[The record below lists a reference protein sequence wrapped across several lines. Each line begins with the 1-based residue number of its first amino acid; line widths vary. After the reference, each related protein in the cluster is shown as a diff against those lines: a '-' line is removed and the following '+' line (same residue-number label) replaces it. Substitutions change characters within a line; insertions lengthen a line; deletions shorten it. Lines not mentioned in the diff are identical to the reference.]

1 MKNFIFII
9 PLLFFSCNSGETSHV
24 SGDII
29 VKSTFKEE
37 NTAVHVTNVLQG
49 NFNLEILSN
58 GKAYAINNAD
68 IRFPINVKIQS
79 IRVRNGES
87 VRRGQ
92 VLAILDGAELKSKLA
107 RSKEAVDKAEKA
119 YLKAWYM
126 SPDRFYP
133 KYLLA
138 KLYDE
143 TGQKQKAIA
152 TAKELLAKK
161 AKIESAAIKEIII
174 EMRQLVRIQ

>member
-1 MKNFIFII
+1 
-9 PLLFFSCNSGETSHV
+9 
-24 SGDII
+24 
-29 VKSTFKEE
+29 
-37 NTAVHVTNVLQG
+37 
-49 NFNLEILSN
+49 
-58 GKAYAINNAD
+58 
-68 IRFPINVKIQS
+68 
-79 IRVRNGES
+79 
-87 VRRGQ
+87 
-92 VLAILDGAELKSKLA
+92 
-107 RSKEAVDKAEKA
+107 
-119 YLKAWYM
+119 M